1 MTASSRDQIHR
12 FVFDQCDIRGE
23 IVSLNQ
29 TLVDA
34 TAHQHLPDN
43 ARALLGEFL
52 AAVSLMVEVL
62 KFSGTLTLQAR
73 GSGPVPLIM
82 AEAND
87 RRTLRGI
94 VKFSEDGPSDLNGL
108 TLQQLIGEGV
118 LSLTLD
124 PIQGKRYQG
133 IVALDGA
140 TLAECLNHYFAL
152 SEQLPTRLWIHSNT
166 QCAGGLLLQALPPP
180 TGQRTNS
187 DAWETAEHLADTLTK
202 NELLELDHT
211 TLLSRLFN
219 EFDVRLFPPQPLEF
233 KCLCSRER
241 SLRSLTALG
250 REDAYA
256 LLSER
261 DLIEIHCEF
270 CGADYRF
277 GQQDLEGLFPPND
290 HRLH

>member
-12 FVFDQCDIRGE
+12 FVFDHCDIRGE
-23 IVSLNQ
+23 IVSLSQ
-29 TLVDA
+29 TLEDA
-34 TAHQHLPDN
+34 AAHQHLPDS

-94 VKFSEDGPSDLNGL
+94 VKFAGDGPGDLTGL
-108 TLQQLIGEGV
+108 SLPQLIGEGV

-124 PIQGKRYQG
+124 PNQGKRYQG
-133 IVALDGA
+133 IVALDGT
-140 TLAECLNHYFAL
+140 TLAECLNHYFTL
-152 SEQLPTRLWIHSNT
+152 SEQLPTRLWLHADTTRAS
-166 QCAGGLLLQALPPP
+166 GLLLQALPPAA
-180 TGQRTNS
+180 GRRGDA
-187 DAWETAEHLADTLTK
+187 DAWETAEHLAETLTK
-202 NELLELDHT
+202 NELLELDHA

-219 EFDVRLFPPQPLEF
+219 EFDVRLFPPQALAF
-233 KCLCSRER
+233 KCQCSRER

-250 REDAYA
+250 RDDAYA

-261 DLIEIHCEF
+261 DMIEISCEF
-270 CGADYRF
+270 CGITYRF
-277 GQQDLEGLFPPND
+277 GQPDLENLFPPD
-290 HRLH
+290 DKQLH